1 MVVSLP
7 LSEHNGGER
16 FCRTEEGNHAALHRG
31 RRCRRRPPALL
42 AAIISTSSLLGW
54 ITVGVSAVG
63 LVLLVVNEVRERA
76 PYDTDEQDV
85 GASPPPPPQEDIVV
99 PTDEEPS
106 IAAEPANNEEVLRP
120 DIWP

>member
-1 MVVSLP
+1 MLLFIAVGAAVV
-7 LSEHNGGER
+7 
-16 FCRTEEGNHAALHRG
+16 ALL
-31 RRCRRRPPALL
+31 ALL

-106 IAAEPANNEEVLRP
+106 IAAEPADNEEVLRP